1 MHKNLRMTGAEAAQ
15 YVLDL
20 EIPSDS
26 EASDL
31 LSNDSDE
38 EGIIQEPLNNIE
50 GNVQDPVSEEME
62 SEYTESSSS
71 NDSNSSGSDS
81 DDEGL
86 AHVAHRKN
94 VFDVKKDREWAKKEV
109 DKLDTNFQGLQGS
122 HCF

>member
-1 MHKNLRMTGAEAAQ
+1 MTGAEAAQ

-31 LSNDSDE
+31 LSNHSDE

-50 GNVQDPVSEEME
+50 GNVQDPVSEETE

-86 AHVAHRKN
+86 AHC
-94 VFDVKKDREWAKKEV
+94 
-109 DKLDTNFQGLQGS
+109 S
-122 HCF
+122 S

>member
-1 MHKNLRMTGAEAAQ
+1 MHKNIRMTGAEAAQ

-26 EASDL
+26 EACDL

-50 GNVQDPVSEEME
+50 GNNVQDPVFEETE
-62 SEYTESSSS
+62 SEYTESNSS
-71 NDSNSSGSDS
+71 NDSNSSGFDS
-81 DDEGL
+81 DDGL

-109 DKLDTNFQGLQGS
+109 NKLDANFQGLQGS

>member
-1 MHKNLRMTGAEAAQ
+1 MTGAEAAQ

-50 GNVQDPVSEEME
+50 GNVQDPVSE
-62 SEYTESSSS
+62 
-71 NDSNSSGSDS
+71 
-81 DDEGL
+81 
-86 AHVAHRKN
+86 
-94 VFDVKKDREWAKKEV
+94 
-109 DKLDTNFQGLQGS
+109 
-122 HCF
+122 

>member
-50 GNVQDPVSEEME
+50 GNVQDPVSEETE

-86 AHVAHRKN
+86 AHC
-94 VFDVKKDREWAKKEV
+94 
-109 DKLDTNFQGLQGS
+109 S
-122 HCF
+122 S